1 MKALVLKSKEEPF
14 FYDDWKEPDPGEDEV
29 VVDLQAA
36 ALNHR
41 DVFITQGLYPGI
53 QYPSVLG
60 SDGAGVVDGREVLI
74 NPAMNW
80 GDNPR
85 VQSDD
90 FHILGLPRN
99 GTFAEKVA
107 VPEDKIYDKPGHLSW
122 GSAAALPL
130 AGLTAY
136 RALFTRGLL
145 QSGERLLITGIGG
158 GVALLAMQFA
168 MAAGAEVWV
177 TSSANKKID
186 HASAMGAKGG
196 ANYQSE
202 DWEGELRQQAGS
214 FDLIL
219 DSAGGEG
226 FAKLVKL
233 CRPGGRLVT
242 YGGTLG
248 RIPKLSPQV
257 IFWRQLSILGST
269 MGTDKE
275 FAEMLAF
282 VSRHEIQPEIDE
294 VFPLSQGPVAFERM
308 DKGLQF
314 GKIVFRI
321 KD

>member
-1 MKALVLKSKEEPF
+1 MKALVLKSKEEA
-14 FYDDWKEPDPGEDEV
+14 FYYGDWEEPKPGAGEV
-29 VVDLQAA
+29 VVEMRAA

-41 DVFITQGLYPGI
+41 DVFITQGLYPNI
-53 QYPSVLG
+53 KYPAILG
-60 SDGAGVVDGREVLI
+60 SDGAGIVDGREVLI
-74 NPAMNW
+74 NPAMEW
-80 GDNPR
+80 GDDPR
-85 VQSDD
+85 VQSKD

-107 VPEDKIYDKPGHLSW
+107 VPEDKLYDKPRHLNW
-122 GSAAALPL
+122 ESAAALPL

-145 QSGERLLITGIGG
+145 QSGERVLITGIGG
-158 GVALLAMQFA
+158 GVALLALQFA
-168 MAAGAEVWV
+168 LAAGAEVWV
-177 TSSANKKID
+177 TSGADKKIG
-186 HASAMGAKGG
+186 HAKAMGAKGG
-196 ANYQSE
+196 ANYKSD
-202 DWEGELRQQAGS
+202 DWEEQLRQQTGS

-226 FAKLVKL
+226 FAALIKL

-242 YGGTLG
+242 YGGTRG
-248 RIPKLSPQV
+248 RIPKLSPQI

-275 FAEMLAF
+275 FGEMLAF
-282 VSRHEIQPEIDE
+282 VSRHEIQPEVDE
-294 VFPLSQGPVAFERM
+294 VFPLSQGSTAFERM

-321 KD
+321 EG